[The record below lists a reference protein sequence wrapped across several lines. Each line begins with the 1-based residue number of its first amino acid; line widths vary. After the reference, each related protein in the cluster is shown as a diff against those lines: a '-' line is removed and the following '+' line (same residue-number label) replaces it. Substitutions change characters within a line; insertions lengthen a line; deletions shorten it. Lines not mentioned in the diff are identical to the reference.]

1 MPKIEPFEKYTQ
13 KYEDWFERNKFAY
26 ESELLAIKELMPK
39 NGKGIEIG
47 VGSGKFAE
55 PLGIRLGI
63 EPSPKMRGIA
73 EKREIEVI
81 DASAEELPFN
91 DNKFTFALMVTTI
104 CFLDN
109 IEAAFKEAYRILKSD
124 GSLIVGFVDKQ
135 SLLGKLYQNHKM
147 ENVFYK
153 AATFYST
160 EEVIF
165 NLIKAGFR
173 KFVFNQTIFHKLP
186 QVNAVEPVRPGY
198 GKGSFVVVKAM
209 KWSF

>member
-91 DNKFTFALMVTTI
+91 DNKFTFALI
-104 CFLDN
+104 GN
-109 IEAAFKEAYRILKSD
+109 
-124 GSLIVGFVDKQ
+124 
-135 SLLGKLYQNHKM
+135 LL
-147 ENVFYK
+147 
-153 AATFYST
+153 S
-160 EEVIF
+160 
-165 NLIKAGFR
+165 
-173 KFVFNQTIFHKLP
+173 
-186 QVNAVEPVRPGY
+186 
-198 GKGSFVVVKAM
+198 
-209 KWSF
+209 